1 MTEETFSDE
10 ILMRF
15 ADGELDPETVAR
27 IEQAMEIDDRLVT
40 RVAMFIETRAQA

>member
-27 IEQAMEIDDRLVT
+27 
-40 RVAMFIETRAQA
+40 